1 MIPFIKPYF
10 DIDDFRAVK
19 EVMQSGWVAQ
29 GPKVEE
35 FEEAVAEY
43 LGCRYV
49 ISVTNCTTAL
59 TLSLMALGIGKG
71 DEVIV
76 PDFTF
81 PATALAVTNV
91 GATPVL
97 VDVSMV
103 DYNIQTDSIGA
114 ALTKRT
120 KAIIPVHLFGLACDM
135 KEINRLALTCGLFVI
150 EDAACSL
157 GAEKIIYGYVRESE
171 YFSKQRI
178 GTFGDIG
185 CFSLHASKGIT
196 TGEGG
201 LVCTNSELLAD
212 KIRQLSSFGD
222 ERAFRRSKTG
232 ADFNFDPQ
240 GGNHKMSDITAAIGL
255 SQLKKIDKLI
265 DWRIKIAE
273 EWDQVI
279 ANDPFLSSHIM
290 SRPQIVTDRSH
301 IYQSYV
307 AVCNPGARP
316 AVMNYMKEKG
326 FQCGIGTHA
335 CHVYDGIGSH
345 LNRWI
350 NLPNSRYL
358 YDNAIS
364 FPRYYGLNVKEE
376 WDAASNDQR

>member
-1 MIPFIKPYF
+1 MIPFIRPYF

-97 VDVSMV
+97 VDVGIK
-103 DYNIQTDSIGA
+103 DYNIRTGLIEAS
-114 ALTKRT
+114 LSKRT

-135 KEINRLALTCGLFVI
+135 HEINSLACTHGLYVI

-157 GAEKIIYGYVRESE
+157 GTEINVYGSE
-171 YFSKQRI
+171 ETGQLKAGI
-178 GTFGDIG
+178 MGDIG
-185 CFSLHASKGIT
+185 CFSLHAQKGIT

-201 LVCTNSELLAD
+201 LVCTNNELLAD

-222 ERAFRRSKTG
+222 ERAYRRGKTG
-232 ADFNFDPQ
+232 TDFNFDPQ
-240 GGNHKMSDITAAIGL
+240 AGNYKMSDITAAIGL

-273 EWDQVI
+273 EW
-279 ANDPFLSSHIM
+279 NDIIGNDEFLSRSIITVP
-290 SRPQIVTDRSH
+290 RIVKDHTH

-307 AVCNPGARP
+307 SVCYPGQRP
-316 AVMNYMKEKG
+316 AVMDYMKEKG
-326 FQCGIGTHA
+326 FTTGIGTHA
-335 CHVYDGIGSH
+335 CHVYDGIASR
-345 LNRWI
+345 LNRASH
-350 NLPNSRYL
+350 LPNSKYL
-358 YDNAIS
+358 YENAIS

-376 WDAASNDQR
+376 WGNAKKSRI